1 MISSSIWSSRNCDP
15 VVREQQDGQLQVWP
29 TGMGGIVLIMSK
41 QDWMRLASCVADYL
55 AQDVELDRGKPGV
68 EAR

>member
-1 MISSSIWSSRNCDP
+1 MWSSRECNP
-15 VVREQQDGQLQVWP
+15 VVREQGNGELQVWP

-41 QDWMRLASCVADYL
+41 QDWMHLASFVADYL
-55 AQDVELDRGKPGV
+55 AHDAELDRGKPVV